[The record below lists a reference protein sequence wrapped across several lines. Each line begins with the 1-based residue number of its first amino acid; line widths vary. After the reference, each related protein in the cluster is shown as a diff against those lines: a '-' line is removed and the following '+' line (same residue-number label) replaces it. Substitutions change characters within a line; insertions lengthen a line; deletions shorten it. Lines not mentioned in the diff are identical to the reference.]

1 MHAGG
6 QAFHQHGF
14 TVHEPQALKPELAAC
29 RRGSPRTSYTRRRS
43 SPCWDSLKRRA
54 IKLHKMLSS
63 LQGVTCTEP
72 EGALYAMPQIRLPKA
87 AIEVGACACTLHAA
101 QLSGG
106 AVTCTQSAVLCTQSA
121 VTCTQSAVICT

>member
-1 MHAGG
+1 MQEG
-6 QAFHQHGF
+6 
-14 TVHEPQALKPELAAC
+14 EPSCKL
-29 RRGSPRTSYTRRRS
+29 YTEEKQS
-43 SPCWDSLKRRA
+43 LLDSLKRRA
-54 IKLHKMLSS
+54 IKLHKTLSS

-106 AVTCTQSAVLCTQSA
+106 AVICTQSAIPGYRCMLDCQRNIQLALDSA
-121 VTCTQSAVICT
+121 SAPAFGRSLL